1 MMLLEFTN
9 DDDYPS
15 EAVNMLYMPEEESS
29 WLDKTN
35 DVTQI

>member
-15 EAVNMLYMPEEESS
+15 EAVNMLYMAEEE
-29 WLDKTN
+29 LPDKTN